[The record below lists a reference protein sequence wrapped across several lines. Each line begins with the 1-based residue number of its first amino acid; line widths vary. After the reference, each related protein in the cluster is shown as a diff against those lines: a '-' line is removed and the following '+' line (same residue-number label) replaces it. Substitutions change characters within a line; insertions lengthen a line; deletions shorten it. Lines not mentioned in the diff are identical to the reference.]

1 LSKALVGLETSVL
14 PCMPLAYTFEHIITE
29 DAFEPSADTQHFS
42 YTQRISALLSVASKQ
57 VAKPGCQQTGDQAW
71 LP

>member
-1 LSKALVGLETSVL
+1 
-14 PCMPLAYTFEHIITE
+14 MPLAYTFEHIITE

-57 VAKPGCQQTGDQAW
+57 VAKPGCQQTGDRAW